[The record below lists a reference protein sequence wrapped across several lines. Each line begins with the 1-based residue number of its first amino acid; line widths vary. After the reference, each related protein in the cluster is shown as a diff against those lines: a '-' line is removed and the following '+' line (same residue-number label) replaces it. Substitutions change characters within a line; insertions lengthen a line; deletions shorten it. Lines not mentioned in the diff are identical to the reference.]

1 MCLAVP
7 MRVIKIEDNTAKVE
21 IGGTEKT
28 VRLDIIDQKPEVGE
42 YVIVHAGF
50 AINVIDEE
58 EAQITL
64 GYFEEMLADEAEI
77 SERISR

>member
-7 MRVIKIEDNTAKVE
+7 MKVVELNDNTAKVE
-21 IGGTEKT
+21 VGGTQRT
-28 VRLDIIDQKPEVGE
+28 IGLDIIDPKPIIGE

-58 EAQITL
+58 EAQVIL
-64 GYFEEMLADEAEI
+64 NDFREMLGEEFEAH
-77 SERISR
+77 